1 MPEPGRNDPCP
12 CGSGRKYKKCCLPKA
27 DVARAA
33 VRPRDTPRDRVMPQ
47 LMRFAYSHQ
56 FDGDHLIADTMF
68 WADYLDDLDDDEAA
82 ELVESEDAQVKYNA
96 WFIWDLFI
104 EDNETVADAFL
115 QQKGR
120 TLDPDER
127 AYVERM
133 RRSYLSLYQ
142 VEAVERGRG
151 VTLRDLLA
159 RETVFVHEVLGSEQ
173 IVQSDLVGA
182 RVVPDER
189 GLAVFEG
196 GLYLYDVADK
206 GDLLADLKRSRRR
219 YLRRVPAADRVE
231 FLKRHGM
238 IFHYWWLDRVVLRPP
253 PRITTTDG
261 DEMMFTRSVFDI
273 ADPAAL
279 IAALGSRPD
288 VERDDEDGVYTW
300 GEDGGRMRRILATL
314 RLDANRLSVETMS
327 RNRDARCREWLVMI
341 AGVTFRASALE
352 SPAAVL
358 ERARR
363 NPSAPAALPELAP
376 EIKAQIEREMM
387 DAHYRRWL
395 DEPVPA
401 LRDTTPREAA
411 ASRTLRPLLIDL
423 LREFDNHY
431 ARAIRRGVQAYDT
444 SWLWDELRLR

>member
-1 MPEPGRNDPCP
+1 MPEPRRNDPCP

-27 DVARAA
+27 DAARAA
-33 VRPRDTPRDRVMPQ
+33 ARPRDTPRERVMPQ
-47 LMRFAYSHQ
+47 LMRFAYSQQ

-68 WADYLDDLDDDEAA
+68 WADYLDDLDDEEAG
-82 ELVESEDAQVKYNA
+82 ELVASDDAEVKYNA

-104 EDNETVADAFL
+104 EDNETIADRFL

-120 TLDPDER
+120 SLDPDER
-127 AYVERM
+127 AYIERM
-133 RRSYLSLYQ
+133 RRSCLSLYQ

-151 VTLRDLLA
+151 VTLLDLLT

-173 IVQSDLVGA
+173 MVQSDLVGA
-182 RVVPDER
+182 RVVPDAR
-189 GLAVFEG
+189 GLAMFEG

-206 GDLLADLKRSRRR
+206 GDLLADLKRYRRR
-219 YLRRVPAADRVE
+219 YLRRVPGADRVE
-231 FLKRHGM
+231 FFKRHGM

-253 PRITTTDG
+253 PRMMTTDG
-261 DEMMFTRSVFDI
+261 DAMMFVRSVLDI
-273 ADPAAL
+273 ADPAAV
-279 IAALGSRPD
+279 IAALDSRPD
-288 VERDDEDGVYTW
+288 VEPDDEDGVYTW
-300 GEDGGRMRRILATL
+300 GEQDGRMRRILATL
-314 RLDANRLSVETMS
+314 RLEADRLGVETMS
-327 RNRDARCREWLVMI
+327 RNRDARCREWLAAI
-341 AGVTFRASALE
+341 PGVTFRATALE
-352 SPAAVL
+352 SPVALL

-363 NPSAPAALPELAP
+363 EPKAPAGLPELAP

-401 LRDTTPREAA
+401 LRETTPREAA
-411 ASRTLRPLLIDL
+411 ASRKLRPLLIDL

-431 ARAIRRGVQAYDT
+431 ERAIRRGVQAYDT